1 MTLRRTL
8 LLAVAY
14 VLLLAVVAFG
24 VPLAIS
30 LRDRV
35 DAEVKGQAQSQADLL
50 AASAPELLGA
60 DNRKTLDRLVSTSAE
75 SVRGRVVVVDSQGAL
90 IADSVGGS
98 EMGADFSTRPEIA
111 AALGGSTYQ
120 ETRHSDT
127 LSADILAT
135 AVPILHQGRVVG
147 AVRVTQS
154 VAAVDSAVRRSI
166 VGIVLLGLAVL
177 ALGVIAGALIA
188 QRIARPIRRLADSA
202 DAVAAGDLDARAP
215 VEGTTEQRTL
225 ARSFNDMTGRVGRML
240 DSQREF
246 VADSSHQLRTPLTG
260 LRLQIEEIQRLT
272 GDPEERAAADAALHE
287 VDRLAQIVDE
297 LLVLSRAGEHDLPA
311 EEIRLGDAADRAA
324 ERWRRAA
331 DAKEI
336 RLIRSSAGGGGRCG
350 APRRISTA
358 RSMGW
363 SRTPSSTR
371 PPEPR
376 SRSPTARELS
386 ASSTAGPAWLPAR
399 RRRCS
404 SGSSAAAP
412 ASRVRRGRAS
422 ACRSPASSRASG
434 MVPSRSATATVAA
447 RSPSCASRSRSGEPE
462 NGIDPALDRPRAGR
476 PRDRDRGGRRRRKG
490 DQPADRPVVGAVSGR

>member
-35 DAEVKGQAQSQADLL
+35 DAEVKGQAQSQVDLL
-50 AASAPELLGA
+50 AASSPELLGPT
-60 DNRKTLDRLVSTSAE
+60 NRKTLDRLVSTSAE
-75 SVRGRVVVVDSQGAL
+75 SVRGRVIVVDRRGKL
-90 IADSVGGS
+90 ISDSVGGS
-98 EMGADFSTRPEIA
+98 EFGADFSTRPEIA
-111 AALGGSTYQ
+111 AALSGSPYQ

-135 AVPILHQGRVVG
+135 AVPILRQGGVVG
-147 AVRVTQS
+147 AVRITQS
-154 VAAVDSAVRRSI
+154 VAAVGSAVRRSI

-202 DAVAAGDLDARAP
+202 DAVAAGDLESRAP

-240 DSQREF
+240 ESQREF

-260 LRLQIEEIQRLT
+260 LRLQIEEIQHVAR
-272 GDPEERAAADAALHE
+272 DPEERAAADAALHE

-311 EEIRLGDAADRAA
+311 EEIVLGDAADRAA
-324 ERWRRAA
+324 ARWRRAA
-331 DAKEI
+331 EAKDI
-336 RLIRSSAGGGGRCG
+336 RLIRSSARGGATARCATADLDRALDGLVENAIVYSPAGSEVEIADGPGSVRVLDRGPGLAPGEEEAVLERFFRGRSGRQGPEGTGLGLPIASELAGQWDGSVSIGNRDGGG
-350 APRRISTA
+350 AVA
-358 RSMGW
+358 ELHL
-363 SRTPSSTR
+363 
-371 PPEPR
+371 PEP
-376 SRSPTARELS
+376 AR
-386 ASSTAGPAWLPAR
+386 
-399 RRRCS
+399 
-404 SGSSAAAP
+404 
-412 ASRVRRGRAS
+412 
-422 ACRSPASSRASG
+422 
-434 MVPSRSATATVAA
+434 
-447 RSPSCASRSRSGEPE
+447 
-462 NGIDPALDRPRAGR
+462 
-476 PRDRDRGGRRRRKG
+476 
-490 DQPADRPVVGAVSGR
+490 

>member
-50 AASAPELLGA
+50 AASAPELLGKA
-60 DNRKTLDRLVSTSAE
+60 NRKTLERLVATSAE
-75 SVRGRVVVVDSQGAL
+75 SVRGRVVVVDGQGEL
-90 IADSVGGS
+90 IADSAGDTENGS
-98 EMGADFSTRPEIA
+98 DFSTRPEIA
-111 AALGGSTYQ
+111 SALDGTPYQ
-120 ETRHSDT
+120 ETRYSDT

-135 AVPILHQGRVVG
+135 AVPILHRGSVVG
-147 AVRVTQS
+147 AVRITQS

-166 VGIVLLGLAVL
+166 VGIVLLALAVL

-202 DAVAAGDLDARAP
+202 DAVAAGDLDARAS
-215 VEGTTEQRTL
+215 VEGTAEQQTL

-260 LRLQIEEIQRLT
+260 LRLQIEEIQHLAR
-272 GDPEERAAADAALHE
+272 DPEERAAADAALHE

-311 EEIRLGDAADRAA
+311 EEIRLDEAADRAA

-331 DAKEI
+331 DAKGI
-336 RLIRSSAGGGGRCG
+336 RLVRSSAG
-350 APRRISTA
+350 
-358 RSMGW
+358 
-363 SRTPSSTR
+363 
-371 PPEPR
+371 
-376 SRSPTARELS
+376 
-386 ASSTAGPAWLPAR
+386 
-399 RRRCS
+399 
-404 SGSSAAAP
+404 
-412 ASRVRRGRAS
+412 
-422 ACRSPASSRASG
+422 SG
-434 MVPSRSATATVAA
+434 MVRCAIADLDRALDGLVENAIVYSPPGTEVEIADADGSIRVLDRGPGLAA
-447 RSPSCASRSRSGEPE
+447 GEEEAVLERFFRGRSGKLGPE
-462 NGIDPALDRPRAGR
+462 GTGLGLPIASELAGQWDGDVSIR
-476 PRDRDRGGRRRRKG
+476 NRDGG
-490 DQPADRPVVGAVSGR
+490 GAVAELSFPVAVG